1 MTHGDPTFSCT
12 SEQERVTRL
21 PSARKGCPSAN
32 RGAIPWRGRVTPRHP
47 PTPPLVHLS
56 DGFQPEWIHLRFG
69 PFLSLLL
76 RTVSSWG
83 SWSGPQLSVLTTWTN
98 PVLIN
103 HLYDHTFPVAFAFSA
118 FLTVIGIPGQITRA
132 SFSAAKHFP
141 TQTPQRCPSGSFPV
155 LEPSAPS
162 FHQLS
167 IHKYAIWWQGKT
179 PSGCFCWLKSTAK
192 IKVMLDVPHA
202 SKEIY

>member
-1 MTHGDPTFSCT
+1 MRDPTFSCT

-47 PTPPLVHLS
+47 PTPSLVHLS

-76 RTVSSWG
+76 RMVSSWG

-103 HLYDHTFPVAFAFSA
+103 HRMITPFPSHLH
-118 FLTVIGIPGQITRA
+118 FLL
-132 SFSAAKHFP
+132 F
-141 TQTPQRCPSGSFPV
+141 
-155 LEPSAPS
+155 
-162 FHQLS
+162 
-167 IHKYAIWWQGKT
+167 
-179 PSGCFCWLKSTAK
+179 
-192 IKVMLDVPHA
+192 
-202 SKEIY
+202 

>member
-1 MTHGDPTFSCT
+1 MDSPAVWPLPVSALENGFLLGVLVRPSTFC
-12 SEQERVTRL
+12 L
-21 PSARKGCPSAN
+21 NHMDKPSAN
-32 RGAIPWRGRVTPRHP
+32 KSP
-47 PTPPLVHLS
+47 
-56 DGFQPEWIHLRFG
+56 
-69 PFLSLLL
+69 
-76 RTVSSWG
+76 
-83 SWSGPQLSVLTTWTN
+83 
-98 PVLIN
+98 
-103 HLYDHTFPVAFAFSA
+103 YDHTFPVAFAFSA

-192 IKVMLDVPHA
+192 IEVMLDVPHA
-202 SKEIY
+202 SKETY